1 MKYAVARL
9 PRNMNK
15 IVIGSLNGR
24 KLLGA
29 TTRRMFWIPVNMG
42 TESNLKVPKNVKTS
56 AYWIP
61 EKIQTTAV
69 SIDVNC
75 TGMKGIIKKPS
86 IAQKKVQ
93 CLEMT

>member
-1 MKYAVARL
+1 
-9 PRNMNK
+9 MNK

-24 KLLGA
+24 TLPGA
-29 TTRRMFWIPVNMG
+29 MARRMFWIPVKMG
-42 TESNLKVPKNVKTS
+42 TESNLKVPKSVKTS

-61 EKIQTTAV
+61 EKIHTTEV

-93 CLEMT
+93 CLEMA